1 MLIWRSE
8 TLANRSWT
16 LVGEAFPRN
25 AGQLLSPAPAVQPH
39 DQVVCADRERQ
50 RARGLQE
57 LRLRSQ
63 TRGTWTSW
71 PLRTRRIALAAA
83 ARWARGPLGRA
94 GVHVEKLN
102 GAWTNGLN
110 DTSRTSPPESPSMY
124 KTAAGSTSCCSR
136 VRPALASRSQTGESG
151 AATFLWDLRMTG
163 RAALGSSVASPT
175 CRSARTHST
184 ATSTARREGC
194 CVRPRDAAPDPTDTG

>member
-102 GAWTNGLN
+102 GAWTYGLN
-110 DTSRTSPPESPSMY
+110 DTSRTSPPESLDVQDRGGKY
-124 KTAAGSTSCCSR
+124 VVLLAGATCFGVPQPNGGKWSGNFP
-136 VRPALASRSQTGESG
+136 VGPADDR
-151 AATFLWDLRMTG
+151 
-163 RAALGSSVASPT
+163 
-175 CRSARTHST
+175 
-184 ATSTARREGC
+184 
-194 CVRPRDAAPDPTDTG
+194 